1 MYFSRVRIRPGIL
14 KSSQLSRVLENN
26 IYGSHRLL
34 WDLFPGQE
42 QRTFIYREEI
52 AREQLGPSPSVRGE
66 PVYYVVSQSKP
77 VAGEDSLFTVDSKDY
92 CPRLT
97 IGQRLT
103 FECRVNPVIAR
114 QGKKHDVVMD
124 AQLQFLLAL
133 LKVQQLEHL
142 LSARPNKGEY
152 KQLLLANGNEALT
165 QRLTELLAADM
176 RYAERLSQISGL
188 TDKLEWAIKA
198 EINKA
203 LESWLQK
210 QGKRCGFSLSVG
222 DDGLAKL
229 QNSAYT
235 WHSLSQKVARKSQQS
250 GFSSV
255 DFTGELQITDSE
267 KFQRTLFQGLGRSKA
282 FGCGLLL
289 VRGL

>member
-42 QRTFIYREEI
+42 QRTFIYREEV

-66 PVYYVVSQSKP
+66 PVYYVVSHSKP
-77 VAGEDSLFTVDSKDY
+77 IIGEYSLFTADSKDY

-124 AQLQFLLAL
+124 AQLQFLSVL
-133 LKVQQLEHL
+133 LKAQQLEHL

-152 KQLLLANGNEALT
+152 KQLLLAHGNETLA
-165 QRLTELLAADM
+165 QRLAELLATDV
-176 RYAERLSQISGL
+176 RYAERLSQISSL
-188 TDKLEWAIKA
+188 ADKLEWAIKT
-198 EINKA
+198 EIDKA
-203 LESWLQK
+203 LESWLQR
-210 QGKRCGFSLSVG
+210 QGERSGFNLSVS

-235 WHSLSQKVARKSQQS
+235 WHSLSQKIAKKGQRS

-255 DFTGELQITDSE
+255 DFTGELQITDPE
-267 KFQRTLFQGLGRSKA
+267 KFQQTLFQGLGRSKA

-289 VRGL
+289 VRKL